1 MNSQNP
7 IPGIETYQENANPVL
22 ASPNSSYTISF
33 YQTRDTLM
41 DIDTYRNFLKN
52 CEARF
57 RHSVTYNNY
66 KAHLID
72 IGLNRCQVHG
82 YITSDME
89 GVSLEMHHAILTLFD
104 ICLLISEHKL
114 NTIGYVTSFDIVE
127 ALKEDDYTAETW
139 AKLKTAYDKA
149 KELNGKDGAV
159 QSEVDA
165 AVADLDAAIK
175 GLVKADGQGD
185 ANDDKDE
192 KEGGIPVWVWIVIA
206 AAVGIAAV
214 VIVILV
220 LSKKKKTKIDS
231 EDKE

>member
-1 MNSQNP
+1 MNSYNP
-7 IPGIETYQENANPVL
+7 VPGIETYQENANPVL

-57 RHSVTYNNY
+57 RHSITYNNY

-127 ALKEDDYTAETW
+127 ALKEEH
-139 AKLKTAYDKA
+139 
-149 KELNGKDGAV
+149 KENNIA
-159 QSEVDA
+159 
-165 AVADLDAAIK
+165 
-175 GLVKADGQGD
+175 LVM
-185 ANDDKDE
+185 
-192 KEGGIPVWVWIVIA
+192 
-206 AAVGIAAV
+206 
-214 VIVILV
+214 
-220 LSKKKKTKIDS
+220 LSKTPHQVYHSDPSNFYIHPKMCFGNWPRLIEKYKLGLTQDVAFKLLYYLKKAIEIDGTTDNGLLDLREKI
-231 EDKE
+231 KEWSGYDV

>member
-1 MNSQNP
+1 MNSYNP
-7 IPGIETYQENANPVL
+7 VPGIETYQENANPVL

-33 YQTRDTLM
+33 YQTRDTLI

-127 ALKEDDYTAETW
+127 ALKEEH
-139 AKLKTAYDKA
+139 
-149 KELNGKDGAV
+149 KENNIA
-159 QSEVDA
+159 
-165 AVADLDAAIK
+165 
-175 GLVKADGQGD
+175 LVM
-185 ANDDKDE
+185 
-192 KEGGIPVWVWIVIA
+192 
-206 AAVGIAAV
+206 
-214 VIVILV
+214 
-220 LSKKKKTKIDS
+220 LSKTPHQVYHSDPSNFYIHPKMCFGNWPRLIEKYKLGLTQDVAFKLLYYLKKAIEIDGTTDNGLLDLREKI
-231 EDKE
+231 KEWSGYDV

>member
-1 MNSQNP
+1 MNSYNP
-7 IPGIETYQENANPVL
+7 VPGIETYQENANPVL

-114 NTIGYVTSFDIVE
+114 NTIGYITTFDIVE
-127 ALKEDDYTAETW
+127 ALKEEH
-139 AKLKTAYDKA
+139 
-149 KELNGKDGAV
+149 KENNIA
-159 QSEVDA
+159 
-165 AVADLDAAIK
+165 
-175 GLVKADGQGD
+175 LVM
-185 ANDDKDE
+185 
-192 KEGGIPVWVWIVIA
+192 
-206 AAVGIAAV
+206 
-214 VIVILV
+214 
-220 LSKKKKTKIDS
+220 LSKTPHQVYHSDPSNFYIHPKMCFGNWPRLIEKYKLGLTQDVAFKLLYYLKKAIETNDTTDNGLLDLREKI
-231 EDKE
+231 KEWSGYDV

>member
-1 MNSQNP
+1 MNSYNP
-7 IPGIETYQENANPVL
+7 VPGIETYQENANPVL

-57 RHSVTYNNY
+57 RHSITYNNY
-66 KAHLID
+66 QAHLID

-114 NTIGYVTSFDIVE
+114 NTIGYITSFDIVE
-127 ALKEDDYTAETW
+127 ALKEEH
-139 AKLKTAYDKA
+139 
-149 KELNGKDGAV
+149 KENNIA
-159 QSEVDA
+159 
-165 AVADLDAAIK
+165 
-175 GLVKADGQGD
+175 LVM
-185 ANDDKDE
+185 
-192 KEGGIPVWVWIVIA
+192 
-206 AAVGIAAV
+206 
-214 VIVILV
+214 
-220 LSKKKKTKIDS
+220 LSKTPHQVYHSDPSNFYIHPKMCFGNWPRLIEKYKLGLTQDVAFKLLYYLKKAIEIDGTTDNGLLDLREKI
-231 EDKE
+231 KEWSGYDV

>member
-1 MNSQNP
+1 MNSYNP
-7 IPGIETYQENANPVL
+7 VPGIETYQENANPVL

-127 ALKEDDYTAETW
+127 ALKEEH
-139 AKLKTAYDKA
+139 
-149 KELNGKDGAV
+149 KENNIA
-159 QSEVDA
+159 
-165 AVADLDAAIK
+165 
-175 GLVKADGQGD
+175 LVM
-185 ANDDKDE
+185 
-192 KEGGIPVWVWIVIA
+192 
-206 AAVGIAAV
+206 
-214 VIVILV
+214 
-220 LSKKKKTKIDS
+220 LSKTPHQVYHSDPSNFYIHPKMCFGNWPRLIEKYKLGLTQDVAFKLLYYLKKAIEIDGTTDNGLLDLREKI
-231 EDKE
+231 KEWSGYDV

>member
-1 MNSQNP
+1 MNSYNP
-7 IPGIETYQENANPVL
+7 VPGIETYQENANPVL

-57 RHSVTYNNY
+57 RHSITYNNY

-114 NTIGYVTSFDIVE
+114 NTIGYITSFDIVE
-127 ALKEDDYTAETW
+127 ALKEEH
-139 AKLKTAYDKA
+139 
-149 KELNGKDGAV
+149 KENNIA
-159 QSEVDA
+159 
-165 AVADLDAAIK
+165 
-175 GLVKADGQGD
+175 LVM
-185 ANDDKDE
+185 
-192 KEGGIPVWVWIVIA
+192 
-206 AAVGIAAV
+206 
-214 VIVILV
+214 
-220 LSKKKKTKIDS
+220 LSKTPHQIYHSDPSNFYIHPKMCFGNWPRLIEKYKLGLTQDVAFKLLYYLKKAIEIDGTTDNGLLDLREKI
-231 EDKE
+231 KEWSGYDV